1 MSQPD
6 TSLRARKRRAV
17 QDDLTLA
24 AIDLFITNG
33 YDETTVEKIAASVGM
48 SERTFFRYFAT
59 KDDVLEQLSA
69 YWRDLAARTFAER
82 PADESDW
89 VSIRRCFDDFVE
101 STRRDD
107 FALPLL
113 RLIYATPQLYGRH
126 MHNVRRWRQMFEG
139 VLRTRHPQ
147 APDLAIR
154 VKAAS
159 AMACMEC
166 AREAWVAT
174 DGERPIADLIDA
186 AMSEV
191 WPLV

>member
-17 QDDLTLA
+17 KDDLTLA
-24 AIDLFITNG
+24 AIDLFIQNG
-33 YDETTVEKIAASVGM
+33 YDETPVEKIAATVGM

-59 KDDVLEQLSA
+59 KDDVLEQLSE
-69 YWRDLAARTFAER
+69 YWRERAGRELAER

-89 VSIRRCFDDFVE
+89 VSLRRCLDPFVE
-101 STRRDD
+101 STSADD

-113 RLIYATPQLYGRH
+113 RLIYSTPQLYGRH
-126 MHNVRRWRQMFEG
+126 MMNMRRWRKVFADA
-139 VLRTRHPQ
+139 LRTRRPE
-147 APDLAIR
+147 APDMTIR
-154 VKAAS
+154 VQA
-159 AMACMEC
+159 AMAAACFES
-166 AREAWVAT
+166 AREAWVES
-174 DGERPIADLIDA
+174 DGEESLPELIDS